1 MSTSAALRC
10 VGRWFKG
17 RLLTFA
23 VGFNAAFVQLFG
35 SATAFYVLPLL
46 GSAQRANWM
55 TAAVCA
61 VSFLANVLYVSAF
74 SHPSHRPSFHH
85 PCYHLLSPPLSL
97 SPVQIVVE
105 RACVRWKPDYE
116 EVVEVYDVD
125 DGLPNGDDA
134 AEQSALLTGTVH
146 AGHPLYDGRA
156 DDERLKLQ
164 GSAHNVDDEIV
175 HLHEDE
181 LEPPSSITA
190 SLAALSPLYWL
201 VILMILLLSP
211 ILYTFTAFG
220 PLEFQ
225 DRYGLSAADA
235 GSATSVLYVTIVFS
249 PLAGYIID
257 TLGYRTL
264 IQFAAAS
271 LIPVWFALMTFTSIS
286 PYVGMTLL
294 GLTFAVTE
302 SNGYAM
308 IVEVV
313 PSHSLGI
320 AYGIAGCG
328 VSLALLVE
336 PAGVGWLYSATG
348 DFYVSDLV
356 FIGLAVAGWAVAGAI
371 LWYDV
376 RHGSVMSGPRMGDGE
391 EVEDDEEWGRGV
403 VVAGEG
409 IGQMS
414 MRRTSIGQLRDIDGA
429 VGPTVI

>member
-1 MSTSAALRC
+1 ME
-10 VGRWFKG
+10 
-17 RLLTFA
+17 LTETEDA
-23 VGFNAAFVQLFG
+23 
-35 SATAFYVLPLL
+35 
-46 GSAQRANWM
+46 
-55 TAAVCA
+55 
-61 VSFLANVLYVSAF
+61 
-74 SHPSHRPSFHH
+74 
-85 PCYHLLSPPLSL
+85 
-97 SPVQIVVE
+97 
-105 RACVRWKPDYE
+105 DY
-116 EVVEVYDVD
+116 D
-125 DGLPNGDDA
+125 LPNSNDATDDT
-134 AEQSALLTGTVH
+134 ALLTGTAH

-164 GSAHNVDDEIV
+164 GHAHNVDDEVV
-175 HLHEDE
+175 HLHEDAFN
-181 LEPPSSITA
+181 PPSSIA
-190 SLAALSPLYWL
+190 DSLASLSPLYWL

-225 DRYGLSAADA
+225 DRYHLTAVEA

-271 LIPVWFALMTFTSIS
+271 LIPLWFSLMTFTSVS

-336 PAGVGWLYSATG
+336 PAGVGWLKTVTG
-348 DFYVSDLV
+348 DFYISDLV
-356 FIGLAVAGWAVAGAI
+356 FIGLAVAGWVVSGLI
-371 LWYDV
+371 LWYDM
-376 RHGSVMSGPRMGDGE
+376 RHGRVMSGAKVRDGE
-391 EVEDDEEWGRGV
+391 WEEGEDEEEWGRGV

-409 IGQMS
+409 IGQGS
-414 MRRTSIGQLRDIDGA
+414 MWRSGVGHLYDIDRDDMSTA
-429 VGPTVI
+429 R